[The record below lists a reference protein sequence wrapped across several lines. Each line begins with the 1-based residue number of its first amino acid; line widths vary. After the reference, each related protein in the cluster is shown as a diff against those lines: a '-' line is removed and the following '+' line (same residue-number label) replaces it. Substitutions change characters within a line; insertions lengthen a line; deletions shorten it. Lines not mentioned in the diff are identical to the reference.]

1 MDLHEIATEI
11 AGAGD
16 TGLHLR
22 QGLVTAIAADGT
34 VTVKIA
40 GSNVAIPGVRAFS
53 SAAPAVGA
61 AVWLAID
68 GTLVLVIGTIGNGG
82 SVPTGTILDFGGTTA
97 PAGYLLCD
105 GAAVSR
111 TTYATLFAAIST
123 NYGVGDGS
131 TTFNVPN
138 AKDRFRVGAGT
149 SYTPGATGGEALH
162 SLSIPE
168 LAAHSHAQ
176 YIDSSYNAA
185 SGGAAGHYA
194 LNNTGASLVVSPD
207 STSGVGSGNGHEN
220 RPPYLAATAIIK
232 T

>member
-11 AGAGD
+11 AEAGD

-22 QGLVTAIAADGT
+22 QGVVTATAADGT

-40 GSNVAIPGVRAFS
+40 GSNITIPGVRAFS

-68 GTLVLVIGTIGNGG
+68 STLVLVIGTIGNGG

-111 TTYATLFAAIST
+111 TTYATLFAAIAT

-149 SYTPGATGGEALH
+149 TYTPGNTGGEAAH
-162 SLSIPE
+162 ALS
-168 LAAHSHAQ
+168 AAEMPSHTHTIRVTAGVHVTNSVAG
-176 YIDSSYNAA
+176 YDATGATGDWGGIS
-185 SGGAAGHYA
+185 GAAGGGTA
-194 LNNTGASLVVSPD
+194 
-207 STSGVGSGNGHEN
+207 HEN
-220 RPPYLAATAIIK
+220 RPPYLAATAIIQ